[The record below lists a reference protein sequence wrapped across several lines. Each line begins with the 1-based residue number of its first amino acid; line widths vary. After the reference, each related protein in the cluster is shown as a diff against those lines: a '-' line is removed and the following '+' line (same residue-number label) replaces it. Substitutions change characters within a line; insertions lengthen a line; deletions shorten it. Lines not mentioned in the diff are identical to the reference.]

1 MKNTITISLICVL
14 STVFSKENCKDFN
27 ESYIP
32 KNLNDAI
39 VYLNCK
45 WSESDKT
52 EFKNK
57 EENDAVSELH
67 FGTGKG
73 IRNNWELWKGKNRIS
88 KFFKSKGIFHPDDI
102 SAIILTSF
110 HRQLNEKPI
119 DLETQINDSKNYW
132 NKIEKENE
140 IKEKSIENEFYS
152 FMVGDSVK
160 IAFRKEINIED
171 KLKVY
176 RVQKHENPEEMANC
190 YFKGGITDKRI
201 KNKIKY
207 ENTKRKKG
215 IEKYTLTISI
225 KDFCGYNEGKFS
237 SNAMYYDH
245 DDIIE
250 KNKEYH
256 FSLEYF
262 IIEKIN

>member
-1 MKNTITISLICVL
+1 MKNTIAIILLCAISI
-14 STVFSKENCKDFN
+14 VFSQDNCKDYN

-39 VYLNCK
+39 EYLNCK
-45 WSESDKT
+45 WSESDKA

-57 EENDAVSELH
+57 EESDAVGALH

-73 IRNNWELWKGKNRIS
+73 IRNNWELWKGKNQIS
-88 KFFKSKGIFHPDDI
+88 KFFKSRGIFHPDDM

-110 HRQLNEKPI
+110 HRKLNEKPI
-119 DLETQINDSKNYW
+119 DLEIQINDSKSYW
-132 NKIEKENE
+132 NKIDKENQ
-140 IKEKSIENEFYS
+140 IKEKSIENEFTS

-160 IAFRKEINIED
+160 IAFRKEKNIKE
-171 KLKVY
+171 KLRAY
-176 RVQKHENPEEMANC
+176 RVQKHENPDEIADC
-190 YFKGGITDKRI
+190 YFSGIITDKKI
-201 KNKIKY
+201 KRKIKY
-207 ENTKRKKG
+207 DYIKRKKG
-215 IEKYTLTISI
+215 VEKYTLTISI
-225 KDFCGYNEGKFS
+225 KDFCGYSEGKFS

-256 FSLEYF
+256 FSLEHF
-262 IIEKIN
+262 IIKKIE